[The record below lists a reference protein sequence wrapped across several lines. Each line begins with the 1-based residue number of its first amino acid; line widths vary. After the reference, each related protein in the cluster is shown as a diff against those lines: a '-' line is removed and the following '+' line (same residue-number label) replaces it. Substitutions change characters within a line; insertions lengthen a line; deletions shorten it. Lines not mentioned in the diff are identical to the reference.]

1 MIHIHNGA
9 VGYRLDYAG
18 RSVVFFGDTMPC
30 KYLVEACDGVDLL
43 VHEVFPTAPVLSQK
57 SGMPLAFAEMI
68 VNTTH
73 TSPEMS
79 GKVFKRAGARLS
91 AMWPLVVDHDTQT
104 GNIHSASKVT
114 GLQPISDRFEGFR
127 STLLEAPHWLY
138 IFPMARVA
146 KTKNG
151 HKPKICA
158 ACGRPFEWRKKWE
171 RDWENVRWCSDAC
184 RSQGV

>member
-1 MIHIHNGA
+1 
-9 VGYRLDYAG
+9 
-18 RSVVFFGDTMPC
+18 MPDEVWC
-30 KYLVEACDGVDLL
+30 FSETPCLANTSLRHATEF

-114 GLQPISDRFEGFR
+114 GLQPISD
-127 STLLEAPHWLY
+127 
-138 IFPMARVA
+138 
-146 KTKNG
+146 
-151 HKPKICA
+151 
-158 ACGRPFEWRKKWE
+158 
-171 RDWENVRWCSDAC
+171 
-184 RSQGV
+184 